1 MALRA
6 GVYKFSVT
14 FKEKITGE
22 YIFYQFAV
30 TVEECK
36 DIEKFELVSS
46 VRESC
51 QHPIVI
57 ENPTNEDVKVTK
69 QQFIFT
75 NDYLE
80 ITSDDIVIKAHESR
94 EFNIN
99 FRPLII
105 SET

>member
-1 MALRA
+1 
-6 GVYKFSVT
+6 
-14 FKEKITGE
+14 
-22 YIFYQFAV
+22 
-30 TVEECK
+30 
-36 DIEKFELVSS
+36 
-46 VRESC
+46 
-51 QHPIVI
+51 VI